1 MNEFQMIEEIKVETK
16 MFKFIDIVSVF
27 VIMGF
32 LMFGFLLSNMVLS
45 ALKIPFI
52 IYNGLVGMLFMFKS
66 PWNKD
71 LKIWKSLA
79 LFVRNR
85 IHARYP
91 YHAVSCEIQEKDI
104 ISCNPLMYNSR
115 YLSQQPEVN
124 KYA

>member
-16 MFKFIDIVSVF
+16 MFKFIDIISVF

-32 LMFGFLLSNMVLS
+32 LMLGFLLSNMVLS

-52 IYNGLVGMLFMFKS
+52 IYNGLLGMLFTFKS

-79 LFVRNR
+79 LYIRNR
-85 IHARYP
+85 YRARNP
-91 YHAVSCEIQEKDI
+91 YHAIACEMQANDVIA
-104 ISCNPLMYNSR
+104 CNPLMYNGR
-115 YLSQQPEVN
+115 YLLEQGADSE
-124 KYA
+124 

>member
-16 MFKFIDIVSVF
+16 MFKFIDIISVF

-32 LMFGFLLSNMVLS
+32 LMLGFLLSNMVLS

-52 IYNGLVGMLFMFKS
+52 IYNGLLGMLFTFKS

-79 LFVRNR
+79 AIR
-85 IHARYP
+85 
-91 YHAVSCEIQEKDI
+91 
-104 ISCNPLMYNSR
+104 
-115 YLSQQPEVN
+115 
-124 KYA
+124 

>member
-16 MFKFIDIVSVF
+16 MFKFIDIISVF

-32 LMFGFLLSNMVLS
+32 LMLGFLLSNMVLS

-52 IYNGLVGMLFMFKS
+52 IYNGLLGMLFTFKS

-79 LFVRNR
+79 LYIRNR
-85 IHARYP
+85 YRARNP
-91 YHAVSCEIQEKDI
+91 YHAVASEIQAKDVI
-104 ISCNPLMYNSR
+104 ACNPLMYNGR
-115 YLSQQPEVN
+115 YLLEQGADSE
-124 KYA
+124 